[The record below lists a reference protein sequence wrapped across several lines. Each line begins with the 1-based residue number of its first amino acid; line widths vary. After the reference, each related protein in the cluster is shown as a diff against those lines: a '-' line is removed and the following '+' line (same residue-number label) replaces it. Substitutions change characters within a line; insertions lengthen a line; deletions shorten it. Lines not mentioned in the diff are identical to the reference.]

1 MKNFLKALV
10 LSVSASL
17 ILTACGTTGPIGE
30 DPSIEVLDVSTLP
43 PPLTWDNPEAG
54 FYELIR
60 PGDVLAIS
68 VFGVEELTFEEI
80 PVGQDGQFDF
90 PLIGTVQAD
99 RRTVGEVTSEIE
111 ARLADTYVRNPD
123 VQAFF
128 VSRDAQVA
136 TIGGEVDQPGQFP
149 IVQPTTLLQAVAIGE
164 GRTQYA
170 TSEVFVFRQIDG
182 QRYIGVYDLEAI
194 GRGNY
199 PDPQIYPQDII
210 VVGESPATRRF
221 ARIAPLVPLIT
232 SPLIL
237 LERALR
243 RTP

>member
-1 MKNFLKALV
+1 MT
-10 LSVSASL
+10 ASICL
-17 ILTACGTTGPIGE
+17 CACSTTGPIGE

-54 FYELIR
+54 FYELVR

-80 PVGQDGQFDF
+80 PVGQDGAFDF
-90 PLIGTVQAD
+90 PLIGMVRAD
-99 RRTVGEVTSEIE
+99 RRTLGEVSSEIE
-111 ARLADTYVRNPD
+111 LRLAEAYVRNPD

-128 VSRDAQVA
+128 VSRDDQLI
-136 TIGGEVDQPGQFP
+136 TIGGEVEQPGQFP
-149 IVQPTTLLQAVAIGE
+149 IAQPTTLLQAVAIGR
-164 GRTQYA
+164 GRSEYA
-170 TSEVFVFRQIDG
+170 DNEAFIFREIEG
-182 QRYIGVYDLEAI
+182 QRFVGVYDLEAI

-199 PDPQIYPQDII
+199 PDPQVYPRDTI

-221 ARIAPLVPLIT
+221 SRIAPLVPLIT

-237 LERALR
+237 LERVFR
-243 RTP
+243 